1 MVFASLTGI
10 AFKRLILN
18 RFGSRRGIWDYA
30 DAESMKRRIENH
42 VNSKDI
48 HIHIQQEK
56 IKKFQIY
63 RWDPEKGGVK
73 PRMQEYEINT
83 ADCGPMVLDALM
95 HIKNNIDSTLTFRR
109 SCREGICG
117 SCAMNIGKIMF
128 LSLNDNFKFTCLLTG
143 TMWFVDDKID
153 WRELNNSVTTKDVV
167 KC

>member
-1 MVFASLTGI
+1 MTGLT
-10 AFKRLILN
+10 FKRLVLN
-18 RFGSRRGIWDYA
+18 RFGSRRGIWDCA
-30 DAESMKRRIENH
+30 DAESMKRRIH
-42 VNSKDI
+42 VQSKDI

-56 IKKFQIY
+56 MKKFQIY
-63 RWDPEKGGVK
+63 RWNPEKGGVK

-128 LSLNDNFKFTCLLTG
+128 LYLKDHFKFTC
-143 TMWFVDDKID
+143 F
-153 WRELNNSVTTKDVV
+153 NQTTIW
-167 KC
+167 